1 MKTFKTYKREN
12 IVALVI
18 GIFLFYTQPIL
29 DYLGKLF
36 VQAFLLT
43 IKSFSNFYYI
53 SVSQNN
59 NTAFSSH
66 NNFLLIIIFSLIIF
80 FYILD
85 IKEKKKSLMSEI
97 DNIFKEINRLEER
110 ITRKERE
117 NLLTEE
123 EILINI
129 TTLKEENVK
138 NHERIS
144 KYNKLFIMFNIL
156 SYIFIL
162 LLFYNHAINMAIA
175 SENLKFRNDIIKIAP
190 WTCETELKTIEA
202 KWASMKNKYDYKVIK
217 GTIESIKLNSYC

>member
-1 MKTFKTYKREN
+1 
-12 IVALVI
+12 
-18 GIFLFYTQPIL
+18 
-29 DYLGKLF
+29 
-36 VQAFLLT
+36 
-43 IKSFSNFYYI
+43 
-53 SVSQNN
+53 
-59 NTAFSSH
+59 
-66 NNFLLIIIFSLIIF
+66 
-80 FYILD
+80 
-85 IKEKKKSLMSEI
+85 MSEI

-190 WTCETELKTIEA
+190 WTCETE
-202 KWASMKNKYDYKVIK
+202 
-217 GTIESIKLNSYC
+217 